1 MSTSAIETEPASR
14 TRPYYPALDG
24 LRAVAFLAV
33 FVSHYGPVVSTW
45 PALRGGWIG
54 VDVFFVLSGFLIT
67 GILYDDL
74 GTPQYFRRFYIRR
87 ALRILPLFY
96 GFWLLLAVLTPLL
109 GIVWTRYNFA
119 TVAYVGNYFS
129 ARALAGRHADPGLL
143 LCRRLFA
150 HGGAQTLDLVPLW
163 SLCIEEQFYLV
174 WPAVVA
180 AVRSRRKLMVLCFV
194 VIGLSPLLR
203 GLYWR
208 LSPATAQHGATYFN
222 TLTRL
227 DGLLLGG
234 AIALWLRGARPPS
247 AVTLRRVAYPLLM
260 LPLPVLGGLIVLFS
274 PNLHAADAVNWIN
287 DPVVNT
293 IGLSLV
299 ALFSAGLL
307 LLAIQ
312 PDSWVYRVLHVQPLL
327 AIGRRSYGL
336 YFLHAVPLLLFAGQ
350 LLPRLQQHHLGGLFI
365 PAALL
370 YTFAAGWLSY
380 RYLESPFLN
389 LKSRFPHPKPRVT
402 Y

>member
-1 MSTSAIETEPASR
+1 MSASDTETDSASR
-14 TRPYYPALDG
+14 VRPRAFYPALDG

-33 FVSHYGPVVSTW
+33 FVSHYGPVVCAW
-45 PALRGGWIG
+45 PALRAGWIG
-54 VDVFFVLSGFLIT
+54 VDIFFVLSGFLIT

-74 GTPQYFRRFYIRR
+74 GTPFYFRRFYIRR

-96 GFWLLLAVLTPLL
+96 GFWLLLALLTPLL
-109 GIVWTRYNFA
+109 GIVWTRYNLA

-129 ARALAGRHADPGLL
+129 AGALAGRHADPGVL
-143 LCRRLFA
+143 LCRSLFP

-174 WPAVVA
+174 WPAAVA
-180 AVRSRRKLMVLCFV
+180 AVRSRRKLMLLCFA
-194 VIGLSPLLR
+194 VIGISPLLR
-203 GLYWR
+203 ALYWR
-208 LSPATAQHGATYFN
+208 LSAATAQHGATYFN

-234 AIALWLRGARPPS
+234 AIALWLRGVRPPS
-247 AVTLRRVAYPLLM
+247 AQTLRRIAYPLLV
-260 LPLPVLGGLIVLFS
+260 LPLPLLGALILLFS
-274 PNLHAADAVNWIN
+274 PNVHATAAVNWIN
-287 DPVVNT
+287 DPVVDT

-312 PDSWVYRVLHVQPLL
+312 ADSWVYRALHLQPLL
-327 AIGRRSYGL
+327 AIGRRTYGL
-336 YFLHAVPLLLFAGQ
+336 YFLHAVPLFLFAGQ
-350 LLPRLQQHHLGGLFI
+350 LLPRLQQRHLGGLLL

-370 YTFAAGWLSY
+370 CTFGAAWLSF
-380 RYLESPFLN
+380 RYLESPFLR
-389 LKSRFPHPKPRVT
+389 LKDRLAPRAVH
-402 Y
+402 